1 VEAGLIEKVGNIY
14 PRVKILNNGE
24 LKKKLTVKGCQMSG
38 GAKAAI
44 EKAGGTV
51 NHV

>member
-1 VEAGLIEKVGNIY
+1 MGIITLSGRTA
-14 PRVKILNNGE
+14 PRVKILG
-24 LKKKLTVKGCQMSG
+24 KDGITKAVTVKGCEVSA

-51 NHV
+51 AA